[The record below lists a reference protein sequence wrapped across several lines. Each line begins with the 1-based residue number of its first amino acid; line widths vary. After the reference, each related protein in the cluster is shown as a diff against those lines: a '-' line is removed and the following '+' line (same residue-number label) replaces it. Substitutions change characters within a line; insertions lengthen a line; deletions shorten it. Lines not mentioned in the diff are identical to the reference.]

1 MTKVKSPGHA
11 WALRFEGHY
20 ADPMSDKPKSTATTK
35 AIKYCTAAEKGDAYA
50 QCSLGECYYYGDGIP
65 QDFTEAEKCYQMSAK
80 QGYIG
85 AQYRLGDFF
94 FYGNGVAQDLGKSLE
109 WYRKAALQGFEM
121 DLSRRT
127 EI

>member
-1 MTKVKSPGHA
+1 
-11 WALRFEGHY
+11 
-20 ADPMSDKPKSTATTK
+20 MSKTPKSNPAVK
-35 AIKYCTAAEKGDAYA
+35 AMKYRTAAEQGDAYA
-50 QCSLGECYYYGDGIP
+50 QCSLGECYYYGDGVP
-65 QDFTEAEKCYQMSAK
+65 QDFTEAEKWYQMSSK

-109 WYRKAALQGFEM
+109 WYRKAALQGYEM